1 MGIVFGLVLGFIGA
15 IALFLFEAL
24 SQLSSF

>member
-1 MGIVFGLVLGFIGA
+1 MGLALGLVLGFIGA

-24 SQLSSF
+24 SQLVSF